1 MDRSRDFDPA
11 RRARLWLGVAVLA
24 LATAAAIAWLCERTL
39 ALPTLVGGFDRS
51 VAAAGDLPVVV
62 LPPVTVVARRS
73 DFETRAATRA
83 APPRG

>member
-1 MDRSRDFDPA
+1 MAHPTDFDPA

-24 LATAAAIAWLCERTL
+24 LATAAAVAWFCERTL

-51 VAAAGDLPVVV
+51 VAAARDVPVVV
-62 LPPVTVVARRS
+62 LPPITVVARRS
-73 DFETRAATRA
+73 DVEPRAATGA